1 MLKLHRS
8 VASFLA
14 VGLMCGA
21 LATHA
26 DEPGFDAWLQ
36 DFYRDAQTQG
46 ISAQSLQAALSDARP
61 IDRIIEL
68 DQSQPEFV
76 QTFLTYLNRRVTAK
90 QIARGQALLQE
101 QGPLLQAVEQKYGV
115 PAAVLVSFWGL
126 ETNYGQ
132 TLGNF
137 STPQAL
143 ATLAYEGRRHAFF
156 RSQLLDALR
165 ILDAG
170 HIAASSMVGSWAGA
184 VGHMQFMPSTFLAY
198 AEDGDG
204 DGKINV
210 WQSIP
215 DAMYSAGRY
224 LNAIGWKRDEAI
236 AVEVSLPKGFDWQ
249 QAVISQKRTVAAWQ
263 AMGVQAIGQGLPSA
277 DRNAAIILPQGWRGP
292 AFMVFDNFN
301 AVMQWNRSTSYA
313 LTVAH
318 LASRLQGGKALS
330 GGLEAEQEP
339 VSIDAIKRLQR
350 QLTELGFD
358 TRGSDGLPGPNTQAA
373 IRVYQQTHA
382 LPADGY
388 ASPSLM
394 QHVATTL
401 AAQTVDTEL
410 IPGFPGTQP

>member
-1 MLKLHRS
+1 MFKLRRSTACLLMVMLFAPVSH
-8 VASFLA
+8 AAEQSF
-14 VGLMCGA
+14 
-21 LATHA
+21 
-26 DEPGFDAWLQ
+26 DEWLQ
-36 DFYRDAQTQG
+36 DFSRDAQAQG
-46 ISAQSLQAALSDARP
+46 ISATSLQAALADAKP
-61 IDRIIEL
+61 IDRVVEL
-68 DQSQPEFV
+68 DQAQPEFV
-76 QTFLTYLNRRVTAK
+76 QTFMTYLTKRVTPR
-90 QIARGQALLQE
+90 QIGRGQQLLQE
-101 QGPLLQAVEQKYGV
+101 QGALLQAVEQKYGV
-115 PAAVLVSFWGL
+115 PAPVLLAFWGL

-132 TLGNF
+132 TLGGF

-170 HIAASSMVGSWAGA
+170 HVEARNMVGSWAGA

-215 DAMYSAGRY
+215 DALYSAGHY
-224 LNAIGWKRDEAI
+224 LQSIGWKRDEPI
-236 AVEVSLPKGFDWQ
+236 AVEVSLPEGFAWQ
-249 QAVISQKRTVAAWQ
+249 EAAINQKRSVGQWQ
-263 AMGVQAIGQGLPSA
+263 ALGVQALGQATLPPA
-277 DRNAAIILPQGWRGP
+277 ERDAAVILPQGWRGP
-292 AFMVFDNFN
+292 AFMVFDNFKV
-301 AVMQWNRSTSYA
+301 VMQWNRSTNYA

-318 LASRLQGGKALS
+318 LASRLRGAPSLS
-330 GGLEAEQEP
+330 GGAGAEQYP
-339 VSIDAIKRLQR
+339 VSIDAIKRLQQ

-358 TRGSDGLPGPNTQAA
+358 TGGSDGLPGPKTQAA
-373 IRVYQQTHA
+373 IRGYQLAHA

-394 QHVATTL
+394 QHVATKL